1 MLCVH
6 VGHRAKQKYERIPL
20 ALNPIWK
27 KFCVLQKKV
36 LSFWLNRTV
45 EVRPNSSAKPN
56 VRSVTTEY
64 SKPVGTLD
72 VFIPNLIKKSWTVS
86 TAQTPLKPVKTSSAK
101 QKIRAYCSKVYTV
114 VQQHSAQIV
123 LVGAINP

>member
-1 MLCVH
+1 ML
-6 VGHRAKQKYERIPL
+6 L
-20 ALNPIWK
+20 ALNVIR
-27 KFCVLQKKV
+27 KKV
-36 LSFWLNRTV
+36 LCSAKKSSVIWA
-45 EVRPNSSAKPN
+45 EPHSKSSAKPN

-72 VFIPNLIKKSWTVS
+72 GFIPNLIKKSWTVS

-114 VQQHSAQIV
+114 VHQHSAQIV